1 MHNAL
6 DIMQKGLFW
15 PFDVKGFIIP
25 RDSNHVM
32 AEARMSRR
40 MRKILR
46 QIHKSTT
53 HYKLQEI
60 ASNIQAEVDS
70 CHLTYDDALTLGNQ
84 IQAKADTIPGDT
96 IVYAIS
102 DRDAYRK
109 TLELYLKDGIL
120 TRTEQLLLWEE
131 RRRLGIPDSTHDTL
145 LNQLLAQWRR
155 QGKKVDVQRF
165 TMPSKKEGTADES

>member
-1 MHNAL
+1 
-6 DIMQKGLFW
+6 
-15 PFDVKGFIIP
+15 
-25 RDSNHVM
+25 M

-46 QIHKSTT
+46 QIHKSST

-60 ASNIQAEVDS
+60 ASTIQAEVDS
-70 CHLTYDDALTLGNQ
+70 RHLTYDDALTLGNQ

-109 TLELYLKDGIL
+109 TLELYLRDGIL

-145 LNQLLAQWRR
+145 LEQLLAQWKR

-165 TMPSKKEGTADES
+165 SMPSKEGAADES

>member
-1 MHNAL
+1 
-6 DIMQKGLFW
+6 
-15 PFDVKGFIIP
+15 
-25 RDSNHVM
+25 M

-53 HYKLQEI
+53 HFRLQEI
-60 ASNIQAEVDS
+60 ASNIQSEVDS
-70 CHLTYDDALTLGNQ
+70 RNLTYDDALTLGNQ

-131 RRRLGIPDSTHDTL
+131 RRRLGIPDSIHDTL
-145 LNQLLAQWRR
+145 LNQLMAQWRR

-165 TMPSKKEGTADES
+165 TMPKKEGTADES

>member
-1 MHNAL
+1 
-6 DIMQKGLFW
+6 
-15 PFDVKGFIIP
+15 
-25 RDSNHVM
+25 M

-53 HYKLQEI
+53 HFRLQEI
-60 ASNIQAEVDS
+60 ASNIQSEVDS
-70 CHLTYDDALTLGNQ
+70 RNLTYDDALTLGNQ

-120 TRTEQLLLWEE
+120 TRTEQLLYIRYFCMRYQAGNTDHNQGRSQGFTPYFVNLCW
-131 RRRLGIPDSTHDTL
+131 RGIRLFGGQCL
-145 LNQLLAQWRR
+145 R
-155 QGKKVDVQRF
+155 
-165 TMPSKKEGTADES
+165 E

>member
-1 MHNAL
+1 
-6 DIMQKGLFW
+6 
-15 PFDVKGFIIP
+15 
-25 RDSNHVM
+25 
-32 AEARMSRR
+32 MSRR

-53 HYKLQEI
+53 HFRLQEI
-60 ASNIQAEVDS
+60 ASNIQSEVDS
-70 CHLTYDDALTLGNQ
+70 RNLTYDDALTLGNQ

-131 RRRLGIPDSTHDTL
+131 RRRLGIPDSIHDTL
-145 LNQLLAQWRR
+145 LNQLMAQWRR

-165 TMPSKKEGTADES
+165 TMPKKEGTADES

>member
-1 MHNAL
+1 
-6 DIMQKGLFW
+6 
-15 PFDVKGFIIP
+15 
-25 RDSNHVM
+25 
-32 AEARMSRR
+32 MSRR

-53 HYKLQEI
+53 HFRLQEI
-60 ASNIQAEVDS
+60 ASNIQSEVDS
-70 CHLTYDDALTLGNQ
+70 RNLTYDDALTLGNQ

-131 RRRLGIPDSTHDTL
+131 RRRLGIPDTIHDTL
-145 LNQLLAQWRR
+145 LNQLIAQWRR

-165 TMPSKKEGTADES
+165 TMPKKEGTADES